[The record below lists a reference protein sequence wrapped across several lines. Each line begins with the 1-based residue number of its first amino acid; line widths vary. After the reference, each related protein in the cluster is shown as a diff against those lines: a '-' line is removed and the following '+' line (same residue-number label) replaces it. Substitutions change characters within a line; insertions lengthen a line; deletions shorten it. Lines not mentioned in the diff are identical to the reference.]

1 VTTMDAMQMMHQFMM
16 WLHSMGIL
24 PPMNMMPM

>member
-1 VTTMDAMQMMHQFMM
+1 MDAMQMMHQFMM